1 MNPEDKHL
9 DVLQNIEAAVITL
22 WKKHRDMTDYSVL
35 RAYEAAVAHY
45 KVLARGGTPK
55 PEHLSGADAEVY
67 AAVHAV
73 CELRLGREASGPSPA
88 TVDEPE
94 LPPIP
99 LEDLLACL
107 KRLRKSV
114 ERWNRSGGQRGYL
127 EFVSRFVG

>member
-1 MNPEDKHL
+1 MKPEDEYL
-9 DVLQNIEAAVITL
+9 DVLQNIEAVVVDT

-35 RAYEAAVAHY
+35 RAYEAAIAHY

-55 PEHLSGADAEVY
+55 PERLSGADAEVY
-67 AAVHAV
+67 AAVHAI
-73 CELRLGREASGPSPA
+73 CESRLGREAPGPSPA
-88 TVDEPE
+88 AVDEPE